1 MYPLNYL
8 FNNFLPK
15 RPMPKLSLLQ
25 VTLHINVNINF
36 LSIDTRRYLLFTVL
50 SESPFHSVFSINTS
64 DWIRS
69 FHTKPQLT
77 LLALSATPLRSRET
91 ESLIVGLYFHHQ
103 SFFILCP
110 SLGIVFSPFIEIL
123 FSLSEPSH
131 MGTDKLL
138 FSETLKS
145 LVYHSLYIIFLI

>member
-8 FNNFLPK
+8 FNYFLPK

-25 VTLHINVNINF
+25 VTLYINVNINF
-36 LSIDTRRYLLFTVL
+36 LSIDTRRYLYSLCWVNPHFTMCLVQTL
-50 SESPFHSVFSINTS
+50 QLELEAFI
-64 DWIRS
+64 I
-69 FHTKPQLT
+69 KPQLT

-110 SLGIVFSPFIEIL
+110 SLGIVFFPLIEIL
-123 FSLSEPSH
+123 FFLSEPS
-131 MGTDKLL
+131 
-138 FSETLKS
+138 
-145 LVYHSLYIIFLI
+145 LVSHGNREAFIFWNPKESCTS